1 MGNNLK
7 NDLSSLDLKN
17 LRTLIKSRR
26 KQLGLTQSEVANLAG
41 LCTQHYS
48 RIERGEYIPSLPT
61 FFKLAEVLNID
72 LGGLNFK
79 EERISSTMYE
89 IMSLLGSFNKT
100 QQQAVLSFLKT
111 MQTPA
116 GVNV

>member
-1 MGNNLK
+1 MSNNLK

-17 LRTLIKSRR
+17 LGNLIRSKR
-26 KQLGLTQSEVANLAG
+26 KQLELTQSEVANSVG

-48 RIERGEYIPSLPT
+48 RIERGEYTPSLQT
-61 FFKLAEVLNID
+61 FLKLAEALHID
-72 LGGLNFK
+72 LSGLSYK
-79 EERISSTMYE
+79 EENISSTMYE
-89 IMSLLGSFNKT
+89 IMSLLGSFSKT

-111 MQTPA
+111 MEPA

>member
-17 LRTLIKSRR
+17 LGNLIKSKR
-26 KQLGLTQSEVANLAG
+26 KQLELTQSEVADSVG
-41 LCTQHYS
+41 LCAQHYS
-48 RIERGEYIPSLPT
+48 RIERGEYTPSLQT
-61 FFKLAEVLNID
+61 FFRLAEVLDID
-72 LGGLNFK
+72 LGGLSYK
-79 EERISSTMYE
+79 EENISSTMYE
-89 IMSLLGSFNKT
+89 IMSLLGNFNKT

-116 GVNV
+116 GVNA